1 MKWSSKEIEIIKKY
15 DNKEE
20 LLKLLPGRNWDSIR
34 KFRYKIVPEQIKPCV
49 KWSENELSII
59 KRNYESMGKEEL
71 IQLLPDR
78 SWDSI
83 KLKSNKIN
91 IIRSNDC
98 YRKSNMDILMED
110 KVESFYWI
118 GFILA
123 DGHISNNERISIS
136 LSIKDIEHLQK
147 FVDYVSCSDIIIKDT
162 MCSISL
168 QNKEVGTQI
177 NNKFNIKSNKTYE
190 PMNIKDY
197 SFNKE
202 LLFSLIIGFIDGDG
216 SIHKVYKRKDCNL
229 RIHLH
234 SSWLDNLI
242 FIEKFIYDY
251 FSIEKKKTYSHISN
265 DGYSLLTISDNEI
278 ITKLKKECIRL
289 KLPIMSR
296 KWDRIDENRVSRNI
310 LFNNTKD
317 DIIKLYKSGL
327 SPLEIISKLNL
338 KKGVVYK
345 HIRNYNN
352 NI

>member
-1 MKWSSKEIEIIKKY
+1 MKWCSKEIEIIKKY
-15 DNKEE
+15 NDKDE
-20 LLKLLPGRNWDSIR
+20 LMKLLPNRSWDGIR
-34 KFRYKIVPEQIKPCV
+34 KFRYKMIPDNIKPCI
-49 KWSENELSII
+49 KWSDSELSII
-59 KRNYESMGKEEL
+59 EKNYEKMIKEDL
-71 IQLLPDR
+71 IKLLPNR

-83 KLKSNKIN
+83 ILKSNKIN
-91 IIRSNDC
+91 IGRSNDF
-98 YRKSNMDILMED
+98 YRKSNMNILMED
-110 KVESFYWI
+110 KVESLYWI

-123 DGHISNNERISIS
+123 DGHISNSERIKIN

-147 FVDYVSCSDIIIKDT
+147 FVDYVKCSDIIIKDK
-162 MCSISL
+162 MCYTSL
-168 QNKEVGTQI
+168 QNKDI
-177 NNKFNIKSNKTYE
+177 CIKLCDKFNIKNNKTYE
-190 PMNIKDY
+190 PMELNNY

-216 SIHKVYKRKDCNL
+216 CINKVYKRQDCNL

-242 FIEKFIYDY
+242 FIENFIYDY

-265 DGYSLLTISDNEI
+265 DGYSLLTISDNDI

-310 LFNNTKD
+310 LFNNTKQ
-317 DIIKLYKSGL
+317 DIINLYKSGL

-338 KKGVVYK
+338 KKDVVYK

>member
-1 MKWSSKEIEIIKKY
+1 MKWTSKEVEIIKKY
-15 DNKEE
+15 NDKDE
-20 LLKLLPGRNWDSIR
+20 LLKLLPNRSWDSIR
-34 KFRYKIVPEQIKPCV
+34 KFRYKIVPDNIKPCI
-49 KWSENELSII
+49 KWSDSELSII
-59 KRNYESMGKEEL
+59 EKNYEKMIKEDL
-71 IQLLPDR
+71 IKLLPNR

-83 KLKSNKIN
+83 ILKSNKIN
-91 IIRSNDC
+91 IGRSNDC
-98 YRKSNMDILMED
+98 YRKSNMNILMED
-110 KVESFYWI
+110 KVESFYWM

-123 DGHISNNERISIS
+123 DGHISNNIRIGIS

-147 FVDYVSCSDIIIKDT
+147 FVDYVNCSDIIIKDT
-162 MCSISL
+162 MCSTSL
-168 QNKEVGTQI
+168 QNKEVGI
-177 NNKFNIKSNKTYE
+177 DLCNKFKIKSNKTYE
-190 PMNIKDY
+190 PMELKNYYFD
-197 SFNKE
+197 KE

-216 SIHKVYKRKDCNL
+216 SIHKVYKRQDCNL

-242 FIEKFIYDY
+242 FIENFIYDY

-265 DGYSLLTISDNEI
+265 DGYSLLAISDNDI

-289 KLPIMSR
+289 KLPIMNR

-310 LFNNTKD
+310 LFNNVKE
-317 DIIKLYKSGL
+317 DIINLYKLGL
-327 SPLEIISKLNL
+327 PPLEIISKLNL

>member
-15 DNKEE
+15 DDKKE
-20 LLKLLPGRNWDSIR
+20 LLELLPGRNWDSIR
-34 KFRYKIVPEQIKPCV
+34 KFRYKIVPEQIKPCI
-49 KWSENELSII
+49 KWSDNELSII
-59 KRNYESMGKEEL
+59 EKNYEKMIKEDL
-71 IQLLPDR
+71 IKLLPNR
-78 SWDSI
+78 NWVSI

-91 IIRSNDC
+91 IIRSNDF
-98 YRKSNMDILMED
+98 YRKSNMNILMED

-123 DGHISNNERISIS
+123 DGHISNNERIKIN

-147 FVDYVSCSDIIIKDT
+147 FVDYVSCSDIIINDT
-162 MCSISL
+162 ICSTSL
-168 QNKEVGTQI
+168 QNKEVGI
-177 NNKFNIKSNKTYE
+177 DLCNKFNIKSNKTYE
-190 PMNIKDY
+190 PMELKNY
-197 SFNKE
+197 SFDKE

-216 SIHKVYKRKDCNL
+216 CINKVYKRQDCNL

-242 FIEKFIYDY
+242 FIENFIYDY

-265 DGYSLLTISDNEI
+265 DGYSLLAISDNDI

-289 KLPIMSR
+289 KLPIMNR

-310 LFNNTKD
+310 LFNNTKE
-317 DIIKLYKSGL
+317 DIINLYKLGL